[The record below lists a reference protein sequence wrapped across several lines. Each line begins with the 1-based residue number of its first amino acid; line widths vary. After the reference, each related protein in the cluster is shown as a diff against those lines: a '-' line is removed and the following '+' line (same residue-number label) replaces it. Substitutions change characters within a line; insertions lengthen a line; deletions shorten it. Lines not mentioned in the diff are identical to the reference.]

1 MKIPFSTL
9 GLPIPLD
16 ELTAINNQDYC
27 ELCTSNGD
35 ISYLLSMLNDG
46 HELTDESQ
54 AKVATHLQ
62 SVGMTLDEALAFNIL
77 SESTEYIK
85 DFLQNG
91 NTKESVDKILKEL
104 HDTLKS
110 CDTHHKN
117 IRKILDVI
125 TGLDYDKPLYQLYQ
139 KAFDGV
145 TYRVEDSAAKTSVF
159 AAIRNIRLC
168 YHMEEIC
175 NNIFSVLKRSATE
188 HPLILY
194 RAEKKYPKGDFV
206 HRPNFISASKSLDA
220 SFAKYED
227 KYHVIYT
234 LYVPIGVNCVDISS
248 LSNYSLEEEVVLAG
262 CDIYILHRED
272 VDGKT
277 MVYGL
282 VQNTKTL

>member
-1 MKIPFSTL
+1 MKLPYHIF
-9 GLPIPLD
+9 GLPISLD
-16 ELTAINNQDYC
+16 ELTAINNQDYR
-27 ELCTSNGD
+27 ELVSPHGD
-35 ISYLLSMLNDG
+35 ISYLLCMLNDG
-46 HELTDESQ
+46 HELTEDNK
-54 AKVATHLQ
+54 AKVDAHLQ
-62 SVGMTLDEALAFNIL
+62 SIGMTLDEALAFNIL
-77 SESTEYIK
+77 SESTEYLK
-85 DFLQNG
+85 DFLNNG
-91 NTKESVDKILKEL
+91 NTKASVEKIMKEL
-104 HDTLKS
+104 HDVLQS

-117 IRKILDVI
+117 IRKTLDVVAN
-125 TGLDYDKPLYQLYQ
+125 LDYEKPLYQLYQ

-175 NNIFSVLKRSATE
+175 NNIFSVLKRRATE

-234 LYVPIGVNCVDISS
+234 LYVPIGVHCVDISS

>member
-1 MKIPFSTL
+1 MKIPFSTF

-16 ELTAINNQDYC
+16 ELTAINNQDYR

-35 ISYLLSMLNDG
+35 IAYLLSMLNDG

-54 AKVATHLQ
+54 VKVAEHLQ

-91 NTKESVDKILKEL
+91 STRDSVDKILKEL

-139 KAFDGV
+139 KAFDGI

-168 YHMEEIC
+168 YHMEEIYQ
-175 NNIFSVLKRSATE
+175 NISAVLKRSVNAQ
-188 HPLILY
+188 PMILY
-194 RAEKKYPKGDFV
+194 RAEKKYPKSDFV
-206 HRPNFISASKSLDA
+206 HRPNVISASKSLDA
-220 SFAKYED
+220 SFAKYDD
-227 KYHVIYT
+227 KYNIVYT
-234 LYVPIGVNCVDISS
+234 LYVPQGVHCVDISS
-248 LSNYSLEEEVVLAG
+248 LSNYSIEEEVVLAG

-272 VDGKT
+272 VDGKS
-277 MVYGL
+277 MIYGL
-282 VQNTKTL
+282 VQNIKEA